1 MPLYSS
7 LPLSL
12 GYSSHVPRRYNRPAS
27 FYLDDSSSSA
37 FAPEELGY
45 SPFSHTFP
53 PPIDA
58 ETRYRR
64 ALYELQD
71 AEQEFE
77 AHVALERAR
86 QVAIL
91 RQRAAAEAA
100 RRERALA
107 VQAEIQ
113 RIERAHALQAQLEE
127 YEQRHSFLRAEAA
140 LDRVPHRQ
148 HPFLH
153 TVVDA
158 DIKGHPVPGCCS
170 VERRRGHRGRS
181 HCRPT
186 PVLARHDSEAP
197 IIREIFKLLAGI
209 EPELQPAGPLTSP
222 APSQQRPAE
231 PQPPSSES
239 NDGEVAFNDVLE
251 FFHDVATRARS
262 AADEH
267 KSTHEVYLCIRKVLY
282 PVV

>member
-12 GYSSHVPRRYNRPAS
+12 GYSSHLPRHHDRPAS
-27 FYLDDSSSSA
+27 FYLDDGSSSA
-37 FAPEELGY
+37 FVPEELGY

-53 PPIDA
+53 PRIDA

-91 RQRAAAEAA
+91 RQRAAAKAA

-107 VQAEIQ
+107 VQAEIES
-113 RIERAHALQAQLEE
+113 IEHARALQVQLEE
-127 YEQRHSFLRAEAA
+127 YERRQSVLQAEAA
-140 LDRVPHRQ
+140 LDRAPYRQ

-153 TVVDA
+153 GVVDA
-158 DIKGHPVPGCCS
+158 NINGCSVPGRCS
-170 VERRRGHRGRS
+170 VERGRS
-181 HCRPT
+181 HCRRT
-186 PVLARHDSEAP
+186 PAPARRDTEALS
-197 IIREIFKLLAGI
+197 IGDIFKLFSGI
-209 EPELQPAGPLTSP
+209 EPEFQPAGPPTP
-222 APSQQRPAE
+222 PTPSQQPPAE
-231 PQPPSSES
+231 PQPPSKP
-239 NDGEVAFNDVLE
+239 NDAEVAFNDVLE
-251 FFHDVATRARS
+251 FFHDVATRAIG
-262 AADEH
+262 AASEH
-267 KSTHEVYLCIRKVLY
+267 KPTHEVRLST
-282 PVV
+282 